1 MTDRPDSPESD
12 DSNEIA
18 EVRRLLADARHVDP
32 MPDDVATR
40 MDDVLAGLRD
50 TAAAAPAAPPRP
62 PAAEVIPIAAY
73 RRRRAVGMLVAAAAI
88 VVGGVVVAPHVHVG
102 SGGSSAT
109 TAAEDSSAGSSEL
122 GNTGNSNKQALPPQA
137 IQGGT
142 AHLRNGRLV
151 VRPQHFSAD
160 ALAGR
165 RLLDERSTSMA
176 TGGTSCP
183 AVPPSASTVPAEY
196 QQAPAALVYRHVEGS
211 SQVVDLYICG
221 NPRPVRSTTLP
232 VP

>member
-1 MTDRPDSPESD
+1 M
-12 DSNEIA
+12 
-18 EVRRLLADARHVDP
+18 
-32 MPDDVATR
+32 
-40 MDDVLAGLRD
+40 
-50 TAAAAPAAPPRP
+50 
-62 PAAEVIPIAAY
+62 PIAAY
-73 RRRRAVGMLVAAAAI
+73 RRRRVAGLLVAAAAI

-109 TAAEDSSAGSSEL
+109 TAAEDSSAGSERAREHRQLHTPAS
-122 GNTGNSNKQALPPQA
+122 GLPPQA

-165 RLLDERSTSMA
+165 RLLDEKSTSMA

-183 AVPPSASTVPAEY
+183 AVPQSASTVPAEY